1 MNQLI
6 MLLLLSI
13 AVIKAQQAVSATQSI
28 AMNASLNYIGS
39 AYSLTVYEL
48 SYTNMSGYVITPQG
62 IYEGSFAGI
71 LRLGNFVYVGFYRGI
86 ITKSH
91 FLGSFTPIIGYE
103 QVSIPTELSFSNS
116 TNFIAIVKSGIPVV
130 LRYLVFN
137 VYVNGTVANTLP
149 LITVNEST
157 VLTIYFS
164 NGSDCSSYRV
174 NATFITPTQVVPIPV
189 IINTQPPI
197 TYFVSNV
204 TITSTYP
211 PTELMLLE
219 PGDIVVAETPIS
231 SASYVMY
238 VCRRQGTSFN
248 NYNPLYVIEYLGPV
262 NTQFIEEAQKLLG
275 TSGGNALQ
283 VIDEV
288 FQGLVSGRYRLIN
301 YSVGPENL
309 LKNGEGS
316 IIDFVTAAM
325 YILRARNI
333 PSRVAFGFY
342 GTYSNGQYMYTS
354 STGVLWDEAY
364 TDGGWVMFM
373 PVPFYGKPTLSPTYG
388 DVLYSVV
395 VGLVLAIPWLI
406 GYVIYV
412 MISHVKM
419 R

>member
-13 AVIKAQQAVSATQSI
+13 AMIKAQQAVSATQSI

-219 PGDIVVAETPIS
+219 PGDIVVTETPIS

-238 VCRRQGTSFN
+238 VCRRQGTSF
-248 NYNPLYVIEYLGPV
+248 
-262 NTQFIEEAQKLLG
+262 
-275 TSGGNALQ
+275 
-283 VIDEV
+283 
-288 FQGLVSGRYRLIN
+288 
-301 YSVGPENL
+301 
-309 LKNGEGS
+309 
-316 IIDFVTAAM
+316 
-325 YILRARNI
+325 
-333 PSRVAFGFY
+333 
-342 GTYSNGQYMYTS
+342 
-354 STGVLWDEAY
+354 
-364 TDGGWVMFM
+364 
-373 PVPFYGKPTLSPTYG
+373 
-388 DVLYSVV
+388 
-395 VGLVLAIPWLI
+395 
-406 GYVIYV
+406 
-412 MISHVKM
+412 
-419 R
+419 